1 VGARD
6 GAAVVTLAVAALALV
21 FTVASFWWIQV
32 RRGRLVS
39 YEPQTYSGYTMSG
52 GFRFRLPL
60 TIYNT
65 GARALVVIDLRL
77 SFVEQNVTVPVISF
91 RRTIKATSGDVEDF
105 AHPFAI
111 PGRSAVSRFV
121 EFGTNHWAPDPDTW
135 YRLRVEVRTGDDGDW
150 SELLEF
156 KLSSPEKAKASAY
169 IAYRRDP
176 ADDAPPL
183 PDVV

>member
-1 VGARD
+1 
-6 GAAVVTLAVAALALV
+6 VTLAVAALALV
-21 FTVASFWWIQV
+21 FTIGSFWWIQV
-32 RRGRLVS
+32 RRGQLVS
-39 YEPQTYSGYTMSG
+39 YEPQTYSGYIMSG
-52 GFRFRLPL
+52 FRLRLPL

-65 GARALVVIDLRL
+65 GARTLVVIDLRL
-77 SFVEQNVTVPVISF
+77 RFVDQDVTAPVITF
-91 RRTIKATSGDVEDF
+91 RRTVKATTGDVEDF
-105 AHPFAI
+105 AHPFAV

-121 EFGTNHWAPDPDTW
+121 EFGTKHWAPDPDTW
-135 YRLRVEVRTGDDGDW
+135 YRLRVEVRTGDDGEW

-156 KLSSPEKAKASAY
+156 ELSSPEKEKAGIY

>member
-1 VGARD
+1 M
-6 GAAVVTLAVAALALV
+6 TLIVAALALL

-39 YEPQTYSGYTMSG
+39 YEPQTFSGYIIGG

-77 SFVEQNVTVPVISF
+77 RFVEQGVTVPVISF
-91 RRTIKATSGDVEDF
+91 RRTVNATTGDVEDF
-105 AHPFAI
+105 AHPFAV

-121 EFGTNHWAPDPDTW
+121 EFGTIHWAPDPDTW
-135 YRLRVEVRTGDDGDW
+135 YRLRIEARTGDDGEW

-156 KLSSPEKAKASAY
+156 ELSTPEKEKATLY

>member
-1 VGARD
+1 VTV
-6 GAAVVTLAVAALALV
+6 AAVIVAALALL

-32 RRGRLVS
+32 RRGRVVS
-39 YEPQTYSGYTMSG
+39 YEPQTYSGYIMSG
-52 GFRFRLPL
+52 GFRVRLPL

-65 GARALVVIDLRL
+65 GARTLVVVDLRL
-77 SFVEQNVTVPVISF
+77 SFVDQDVTVPVITF
-91 RRTIKATSGDVEDF
+91 RRTVKPTTGDLEDF
-105 AHPFAI
+105 AHPFAV

-121 EFGTNHWAPDPDTW
+121 EFGTKHWAPNPDTR
-135 YRLRVEVRTGDDGDW
+135 YRLRVEARTGDDGEW
-150 SELLEF
+150 SKLLEF
-156 KLSSPEKAKASAY
+156 ELSSPEKEKAGVY

>member
-1 VGARD
+1 
-6 GAAVVTLAVAALALV
+6 VTLAAVTVAALALL

-39 YEPQTYSGYTMSG
+39 YEPQTYSGYIMGG
-52 GFRFRLPL
+52 GFRLRLPL

-65 GARALVVIDLRL
+65 GATTLVVIDLRL
-77 SFVEQNVTVPVISF
+77 SFVEQDVTAPVITF
-91 RRTIKATSGDVEDF
+91 RRSVKAMTGDVEDY
-105 AHPFAI
+105 AHPFAV
-111 PGRSAVSRFV
+111 PGRSAVTRFV
-121 EFGTNHWAPDPDTW
+121 EFGTKHWAPDPDTW
-135 YRLRVEVRTGDDGDW
+135 YRLRVEARTGDDGEW

-156 KLSSPEKAKASAY
+156 ELSSPEKEKAGVY